1 MKKKTFKQNSIR
13 LTQDCLWASKKE
25 INEEKMID
33 INNITVRIS
42 NKTLLENAS
51 VHIADGWK
59 VGIVGVN
66 GCGKSTLF
74 RVLLGQQETELGEI
88 NFPNGARV
96 STVAQEMKNIEM
108 GVLEYVLSQDKER
121 QELLESL
128 KTANESELAEI
139 HERLNFIG
147 ASSAEGRAS
156 AILSGLGFSNEDFLR
171 PIKEFSGGWRM
182 RLALA
187 AALFAP
193 SDILLLDEPTNHLDL
208 EASVWLESHLKK
220 YRGTLLLISH
230 DRYILNDLC
239 NHIIHFENKKLNAY
253 NGNYDTFQTTRTL
266 QRTVQAKQIAKQE
279 QQRKHLQSFIDRFR
293 YKATKAKQAQ
303 SRMKM
308 LEKMEVLPPLSNEYS
323 SSFDFPE
330 PLPMASPLIKLD
342 SVSVGYDDKVVLK
355 NLNLNIGNDDRI
367 ALLGANGNGKS
378 TFAKLLSGRLQ
389 PMSGNIIKSSKLEIG
404 YFAQHQSEELPLDM
418 SACQYLSTLM
428 PEMSETKIRAHLAAF
443 GLSQEKATTQIS
455 LLSGGEK
462 ARLLFAV
469 MSRKSPSILILDEP
483 TNHLDI
489 EGRDALLE
497 ALNTYKGAVIL
508 ITHDLHLV
516 ELIADDLWLVKNHT
530 CKVYNGDLA
539 EYKESLLNEKNTAK
553 KVETPNPK
561 TEPKK
566 NNNYF
571 EIKQINAE
579 IKKIEKLIEKLN
591 AEKAKME
598 DKFTQTLD
606 TSELIALQKDF
617 AYLQNEIEMQENEWL
632 NLSEK
637 LQNLSEI

>member
-1 MKKKTFKQNSIR
+1 
-13 LTQDCLWASKKE
+13 
-25 INEEKMID
+25 MID
-33 INNITVRIS
+33 INNITVRIG

-51 VHIADGWK
+51 AHIADGWK
-59 VGIVGVN
+59 VGIVGAN

-74 RVLLGQQETELGEI
+74 RVLLGMQETELGEI
-88 NFPNGARV
+88 NFPSGARI
-96 STVAQEMKNIEM
+96 STVAQEMKDIDIH
-108 GVLEYVLSQDKER
+108 VLDYVLSQDKER
-121 QELLESL
+121 QELLEKL
-128 KTANESELAEI
+128 KNAEESELAEI

-147 ASSAEGRAS
+147 SSSAEGRAS
-156 AILSGLGFSNEDFLR
+156 AILSGLGFSNDDFSR

-208 EASVWLESHLKK
+208 EASVWLENHLQK

-239 NHIIHFENKKLNAY
+239 NHIIHFENKKLNIY
-253 NGNYDTFQTTRTL
+253 NGNYDTFQTTRSL
-266 QRTVQAKQIAKQE
+266 QREVLAKQIAKQE

-308 LEKMEVLPPLSNEYS
+308 LEKMEVLPPLSSEYS
-323 SSFDFPE
+323 SSFEFPE
-330 PLPMASPLIKLD
+330 AQKMASPLIKLD
-342 SVSVGYDDKVVLK
+342 SVSVGYDDNVVLK

-378 TFAKLLSGRLQ
+378 TFAKLLSGRLN
-389 PMSGNIIKSSKLEIG
+389 PMSGNVIKSSKLEVG

-418 SACQYLSTLM
+418 SACEYLTSLM
-428 PEMSETKIRAHLAAF
+428 PEMPETKIRAHLAAF
-443 GLSQEKATTQIS
+443 GLSQEKATTQIA

-469 MSRKSPSILILDEP
+469 MSRKSPALLILDEP

-497 ALNTYKGAVIL
+497 ALNAYNGAVIL

-516 ELIADDLWLVKNHT
+516 ELVADDLWLVKNHT

-539 EYKESLLNEKNTAK
+539 EYRDSLLNEKNTAK
-553 KVETPNPK
+553 KVEPQQPK
-561 TEPKK
+561 AEPKK
-566 NNNYF
+566 NNYF
-571 EIKQINAE
+571 EVKQLNAE
-579 IKKIEKLIEKLN
+579 IKKTEKLIEKLN
-591 AEKAKME
+591 AQKSAME
-598 DKFTQTLD
+598 EKFTQTTNTD
-606 TSELIALQKDF
+606 ELIALQKDF
-617 AYLQNEIEMQENEWL
+617 AYLQNEIDKNENIWL
-632 NLSEK
+632 ELSEK
-637 LQNLSEI
+637 LQNLS

>member
-1 MKKKTFKQNSIR
+1 
-13 LTQDCLWASKKE
+13 
-25 INEEKMID
+25 MID
-33 INNITVRIS
+33 INNITVRIG
-42 NKTLLENAS
+42 NKTLLESAS
-51 VHIADGWK
+51 AHLADGWK
-59 VGIVGVN
+59 VGIVGAN

-74 RVLLGQQETELGEI
+74 RVLLGLQETELGEI
-88 NFPNGARV
+88 NFPSGARI
-96 STVAQEMKNIEM
+96 STVAQEMKDIDIH
-108 GVLEYVLSQDKER
+108 VLDYVLSQDKER
-121 QELLESL
+121 QELLEKL
-128 KTANESELAEI
+128 QNAKESELAEI

-156 AILSGLGFSNEDFLR
+156 AILSGLGFSNDDFSR

-208 EASVWLESHLKK
+208 EASVWLENHLQK

-239 NHIIHFENKKLNAY
+239 NHIIHFENKKLNVY
-253 NGNYDTFQTTRTL
+253 NGNYDTFQTTRSL
-266 QRTVQAKQIAKQE
+266 QREVLAKQIAKQE

-308 LEKMEVLPPLSNEYS
+308 LEKMEVLPPLSSEYS
-323 SSFDFPE
+323 SSFEFPE
-330 PLPMASPLIKLD
+330 AQKMASPLIKLD
-342 SVSVGYDDKVVLK
+342 SVSVGYDDNVVLK

-378 TFAKLLSGRLQ
+378 TFAKLLSGRLN
-389 PMSGNIIKSSKLEIG
+389 PMSGNVIKSSKLEVG

-418 SACQYLSTLM
+418 SACEYLTSLM
-428 PEMSETKIRAHLAAF
+428 PEMPETKIRAHLAAF
-443 GLSQEKATTQIS
+443 GLSQEKATTQIA

-469 MSRKSPSILILDEP
+469 MSRKSPALLILDEP

-497 ALNTYKGAVIL
+497 ALNAYNGAVIL

-516 ELIADDLWLVKNHT
+516 ELVADDLWLVKNHT
-530 CKVYNGDLA
+530 CKVYNGDLT
-539 EYKESLLNEKNTAK
+539 EYRDLLLNEKNTAK
-553 KVETPNPK
+553 KVEPQQLKP
-561 TEPKK
+561 EPKK
-566 NNNYF
+566 NNYF
-571 EIKQINAE
+571 EVKQVHAE
-579 IKKIEKLIEKLN
+579 IKKTEKLIEKLN
-591 AEKAKME
+591 AQKSVME
-598 DKFTQTLD
+598 EKFTQTTNTD
-606 TSELIALQKDF
+606 ELIALQKDF
-617 AYLQNEIEMQENEWL
+617 AYLQNEIDKNENIWL
-632 NLSEK
+632 ELSEK
-637 LQNLSEI
+637 LQNLS

>member
-1 MKKKTFKQNSIR
+1 
-13 LTQDCLWASKKE
+13 
-25 INEEKMID
+25 MID

-428 PEMSETKIRAHLAAF
+428 PEMPETKIRAHLAAF

>member
-1 MKKKTFKQNSIR
+1 
-13 LTQDCLWASKKE
+13 
-25 INEEKMID
+25 MID
-33 INNITVRIS
+33 INNITVRIG

-51 VHIADGWK
+51 AHIADGWK
-59 VGIVGVN
+59 VGIVGAN

-74 RVLLGQQETELGEI
+74 RVLLDMQETELGEI
-88 NFPNGARV
+88 NFPSGARI
-96 STVAQEMKNIEM
+96 STVAQEMKDIDIH
-108 GVLEYVLSQDKER
+108 VLDYVLSQDKER
-121 QELLESL
+121 QELLEKL
-128 KTANESELAEI
+128 KNAEESELAEI

-147 ASSAEGRAS
+147 SSSAEGRAS
-156 AILSGLGFSNEDFLR
+156 AILSGLGFSNDDFSR

-208 EASVWLESHLKK
+208 EASVWLENHLQK

-239 NHIIHFENKKLNAY
+239 NHIIHFENKKLNVY
-253 NGNYDTFQTTRTL
+253 NGNYDTFQTTRSL
-266 QRTVQAKQIAKQE
+266 QREVLAKQIAKQE

-308 LEKMEVLPPLSNEYS
+308 LEKMEVLPPLSSEYS
-323 SSFDFPE
+323 SSFEFPE
-330 PLPMASPLIKLD
+330 AQKMASPLIKLD
-342 SVSVGYDDKVVLK
+342 SVSVGYDDNVVLK

-378 TFAKLLSGRLQ
+378 TFAKLLSGRLN
-389 PMSGNIIKSSKLEIG
+389 PMSGNVIKSSKLEVG

-418 SACQYLSTLM
+418 SACEYLTSLM
-428 PEMSETKIRAHLAAF
+428 PEMPETKIRAHLAAF
-443 GLSQEKATTQIS
+443 GLSQEKATTQIA

-469 MSRKSPSILILDEP
+469 MSRKSPALLILDEP

-497 ALNTYKGAVIL
+497 ALNAYNGAVIL

-516 ELIADDLWLVKNHT
+516 ELVADDLWLVKNHT

-539 EYKESLLNEKNTAK
+539 EYRDSLLNEKNTAK
-553 KVETPNPK
+553 KVEPQQPK
-561 TEPKK
+561 VEPKK
-566 NNNYF
+566 NNYF
-571 EIKQINAE
+571 EVKQLNAE
-579 IKKIEKLIEKLN
+579 IKKTEKLIEKLN
-591 AEKAKME
+591 AQKSAME
-598 DKFTQTLD
+598 EKFTQTTNTD
-606 TSELIALQKDF
+606 ELIALQKDF
-617 AYLQNEIEMQENEWL
+617 AYLQNEIDKNENIWL
-632 NLSEK
+632 ELSEK
-637 LQNLSEI
+637 LQNLS

>member
-1 MKKKTFKQNSIR
+1 
-13 LTQDCLWASKKE
+13 
-25 INEEKMID
+25 MID
-33 INNITVRIS
+33 INNITVRIG
-42 NKTLLENAS
+42 NKTLLESAS
-51 VHIADGWK
+51 THLADGWK
-59 VGIVGVN
+59 VGIVGAN

-74 RVLLGQQETELGEI
+74 RVLLGLQETELGEI
-88 NFPNGARV
+88 NFPSGARI
-96 STVAQEMKNIEM
+96 STVAQEMKDIDIH
-108 GVLEYVLSQDKER
+108 VLDYVLSQDKER
-121 QELLESL
+121 QELLEKL
-128 KTANESELAEI
+128 QNAKESELAEI

-156 AILSGLGFSNEDFLR
+156 AILSGLGFSNDDFSR

-208 EASVWLESHLKK
+208 EASVWLENHLQK

-239 NHIIHFENKKLNAY
+239 NHIIHFENKKLNVY
-253 NGNYDTFQTTRTL
+253 NGNYDTFQTTRSL
-266 QRTVQAKQIAKQE
+266 QREVLAKQIAKQE

-308 LEKMEVLPPLSNEYS
+308 LEKMEVLPPLSSEYS
-323 SSFDFPE
+323 SSFEFPE
-330 PLPMASPLIKLD
+330 AQKMASPLIKLD
-342 SVSVGYDDKVVLK
+342 SVSVGYDDNVVLK

-378 TFAKLLSGRLQ
+378 TFAKLLSGRLN
-389 PMSGNIIKSSKLEIG
+389 PMSGNVIKSSKLEVG

-418 SACQYLSTLM
+418 SACEYLTSLM
-428 PEMSETKIRAHLAAF
+428 PEMPETKNRAHLAAF
-443 GLSQEKATTQIS
+443 GLSQEKATTQIA

-469 MSRKSPSILILDEP
+469 MSRKSPALLILDEP

-497 ALNTYKGAVIL
+497 ALNAYNGAVIL

-516 ELIADDLWLVKNHT
+516 ELVADDLWLVKNHT
-530 CKVYNGDLA
+530 CKVYNGDLT
-539 EYKESLLNEKNTAK
+539 EYRDLLLNEKNTAK
-553 KVETPNPK
+553 KVEPQQLKP
-561 TEPKK
+561 EPKK
-566 NNNYF
+566 NNYF
-571 EIKQINAE
+571 EVKQVHAE
-579 IKKIEKLIEKLN
+579 IKKTEKLIEKLN
-591 AEKAKME
+591 AQKSVME
-598 DKFTQTLD
+598 EKFTQTTNTD
-606 TSELIALQKDF
+606 ELIALQKDF
-617 AYLQNEIEMQENEWL
+617 AYLQNEIDKNENIWL
-632 NLSEK
+632 ELSEK
-637 LQNLSEI
+637 LQNLS

>member
-1 MKKKTFKQNSIR
+1 
-13 LTQDCLWASKKE
+13 
-25 INEEKMID
+25 MID
-33 INNITVRIS
+33 INNITVRIG
-42 NKTLLENAS
+42 NKTLLEQAS
-51 VHIADGWK
+51 AHIADGWK
-59 VGIVGVN
+59 VGIVGAN

-74 RVLLGQQETELGEI
+74 RVLLGLQETELGEI
-88 NFPNGARV
+88 NFPSDIKIA
-96 STVAQEMKNIEM
+96 TVEQEMKNIDVA
-108 GVLEYVLSQDKER
+108 VLDYVLSQDKER
-121 QELLESL
+121 QALLERL
-128 KTANESELAEI
+128 QTANESELAEI

-156 AILSGLGFSNEDFLR
+156 SILSGLGFSNADFAR

-208 EASVWLESHLKK
+208 EASVWLENHLQK

-239 NHIIHFENKKLNAY
+239 NHILHFENKKLNLY
-253 NGNYDTFQTTRTL
+253 NGNYDIFQTTRTL
-266 QRTVQAKQIAKQE
+266 QREVQAKQIAKQE

-308 LEKMEVLPPLSNEYS
+308 LEKMETLPPLSNEYS
-323 SSFDFPE
+323 CSFEFPE
-330 PLPMASPLIKLD
+330 PQKMASPLIKLD
-342 SVSVGYDDKVVLK
+342 SVSVGYDDNVVLK

-378 TFAKLLSGRLQ
+378 TFAKLLSGRLK
-389 PMSGNIIKSSKLEIG
+389 PMSGNIIKSSKLEVG
-404 YFAQHQSEELPLDM
+404 YFAQHQSEELPLNI
-418 SACQYLSTLM
+418 SACEYLSSLM
-428 PEMSETKIRAHLAAF
+428 PDMPETKIRAHLAAF
-443 GLSQEKATTQIS
+443 GLSQEKATTEIA

-469 MSRKSPSILILDEP
+469 MSRKSPSLLILDEP

-497 ALNTYKGAVIL
+497 ALNAYKGAVIL

-516 ELIADDLWLVKNHT
+516 ELVADDLWLIKNHA
-530 CKVYNGDLA
+530 CKVYNGDLT
-539 EYKESLLNEKNTAK
+539 EYKESLLIEKNTAK
-553 KVETPNPK
+553 KIDIQPQKIENS
-561 TEPKK
+561 K

-571 EIKQINAE
+571 EIKQLNSE
-579 IKKIEKLIEKLN
+579 VKKTEKLIEKLN
-591 AEKAKME
+591 SKKLEME
-598 DKFTQTLD
+598 EQFTQTTNTEALV
-606 TSELIALQKDF
+606 ALQKDF
-617 AYLQNEIEMQENEWL
+617 SKLQDDIDKAENLWFE
-632 NLSEK
+632 LSEK
-637 LQNLSEI
+637 LQALG

>member
-1 MKKKTFKQNSIR
+1 
-13 LTQDCLWASKKE
+13 
-25 INEEKMID
+25 MID
-33 INNITVRIS
+33 INNITVRIG

-51 VHIADGWK
+51 AHIADGWK
-59 VGIVGVN
+59 VGIVGAN

-74 RVLLGQQETELGEI
+74 RVLLGMQETELGEI
-88 NFPNGARV
+88 NFPSGARI
-96 STVAQEMKNIEM
+96 STVAQEMKDIDIH
-108 GVLEYVLSQDKER
+108 VLDYVLSQDKER
-121 QELLESL
+121 QELLEKL
-128 KTANESELAEI
+128 KNAEESELAEI

-147 ASSAEGRAS
+147 SSSAEGRAS
-156 AILSGLGFSNEDFLR
+156 AILSGLGFSNDDFSR

-208 EASVWLESHLKK
+208 EASVWLENHLQK

-239 NHIIHFENKKLNAY
+239 NHIIHFENKKLNVY
-253 NGNYDTFQTTRTL
+253 NGNYDTFQTTRSL
-266 QRTVQAKQIAKQE
+266 QREVLAKQIAKQE

-308 LEKMEVLPPLSNEYS
+308 LEKMEVLPPLSSEYS
-323 SSFDFPE
+323 SSFEFPE
-330 PLPMASPLIKLD
+330 AQKMASPLIKLD
-342 SVSVGYDDKVVLK
+342 SVSVGYDDNVVLK

-378 TFAKLLSGRLQ
+378 TFAKLLSGRLN
-389 PMSGNIIKSSKLEIG
+389 PMSGNVIKSSKLEVG

-418 SACQYLSTLM
+418 SACEYLTSLM
-428 PEMSETKIRAHLAAF
+428 PEMPETKIRAHLAAF
-443 GLSQEKATTQIS
+443 GLSQEKATTQIA

-469 MSRKSPSILILDEP
+469 MSRKSPALLILDEP

-497 ALNTYKGAVIL
+497 ALNAYNGAVIL

-516 ELIADDLWLVKNHT
+516 ELVADDLWLVKNHT

-539 EYKESLLNEKNTAK
+539 EYRDSLLNEKNTAK
-553 KVETPNPK
+553 KVEPQQPK
-561 TEPKK
+561 AEPKK
-566 NNNYF
+566 NNYF
-571 EIKQINAE
+571 EVKQLNAE
-579 IKKIEKLIEKLN
+579 IKKNREV
-591 AEKAKME
+591 
-598 DKFTQTLD
+598 D
-606 TSELIALQKDF
+606 
-617 AYLQNEIEMQENEWL
+617 
-632 NLSEK
+632 
-637 LQNLSEI
+637 

>member
-1 MKKKTFKQNSIR
+1 
-13 LTQDCLWASKKE
+13 
-25 INEEKMID
+25 MID
-33 INNITVRIS
+33 INNITVRIG
-42 NKTLLENAS
+42 NKTLLESAS
-51 VHIADGWK
+51 AHLADGWK
-59 VGIVGVN
+59 VGIVGAN

-74 RVLLGQQETELGEI
+74 RVLLGLQETELGEI
-88 NFPNGARV
+88 NFPSGARI
-96 STVAQEMKNIEM
+96 STVAQEMKDIDIH
-108 GVLEYVLSQDKER
+108 VLDYVLSQDKER
-121 QELLESL
+121 QELLEKL
-128 KTANESELAEI
+128 QNAKESELAEI

-156 AILSGLGFSNEDFLR
+156 AILSGLGFSNDDFSR

-208 EASVWLESHLKK
+208 EASVWLENHLQK

-239 NHIIHFENKKLNAY
+239 NHIIHFENKKLNVY
-253 NGNYDTFQTTRTL
+253 NGNYDTFQTTRSL
-266 QRTVQAKQIAKQE
+266 QREVLAKQIAKQE

-308 LEKMEVLPPLSNEYS
+308 LEKMEVLPPLSSEYS
-323 SSFDFPE
+323 SSFEFPE
-330 PLPMASPLIKLD
+330 AQKMASPLIKLD
-342 SVSVGYDDKVVLK
+342 SVSVGYDDNVVLK

-378 TFAKLLSGRLQ
+378 TFAKLLSGRLN
-389 PMSGNIIKSSKLEIG
+389 PMSGNIIKSSKLEVG

-418 SACQYLSTLM
+418 SACEYLTSLM
-428 PEMSETKIRAHLAAF
+428 PEMPETKIRAHLAAF
-443 GLSQEKATTQIS
+443 GLSQEKATTQIA

-469 MSRKSPSILILDEP
+469 MSRKSPALLILDEP

-497 ALNTYKGAVIL
+497 ALNAYNGAVIL

-516 ELIADDLWLVKNHT
+516 ELVADDLWLVKNHT
-530 CKVYNGDLA
+530 CKVYNGDLT
-539 EYKESLLNEKNTAK
+539 EYRDLLLNEKNTAK
-553 KVETPNPK
+553 KVEPQQLKP
-561 TEPKK
+561 EPKK
-566 NNNYF
+566 NNYF
-571 EIKQINAE
+571 EVKQVHAE
-579 IKKIEKLIEKLN
+579 IKKTEKLIEKLN
-591 AEKAKME
+591 AQKSVME
-598 DKFTQTLD
+598 EKFTQTTNTD
-606 TSELIALQKDF
+606 ELIALQKDF
-617 AYLQNEIEMQENEWL
+617 AYLQNEIDKNENIWL
-632 NLSEK
+632 ELSEK
-637 LQNLSEI
+637 LQNLS

>member
-1 MKKKTFKQNSIR
+1 
-13 LTQDCLWASKKE
+13 
-25 INEEKMID
+25 MID
-33 INNITVRIS
+33 INNITVRIG

-51 VHIADGWK
+51 AHIADGWK
-59 VGIVGVN
+59 VGIVGAN

-74 RVLLGQQETELGEI
+74 RVLLSLQETELGEI
-88 NFPNGARV
+88 NFPSGARI
-96 STVAQEMKNIEM
+96 STVAQEMKDIDIH
-108 GVLEYVLSQDKER
+108 VLDYVLSQDKER
-121 QELLESL
+121 QELLEKL
-128 KTANESELAEI
+128 KNAEESELAEI

-147 ASSAEGRAS
+147 SSSAEGRAS
-156 AILSGLGFSNEDFLR
+156 AILSGLGFSNDDFSR

-208 EASVWLESHLKK
+208 EASVWLENHLQK

-239 NHIIHFENKKLNAY
+239 NHIIHFENKKLNVY
-253 NGNYDTFQTTRTL
+253 NGNYDTFQTTRSL
-266 QRTVQAKQIAKQE
+266 QREVLAKQIAKQE

-308 LEKMEVLPPLSNEYS
+308 LEKMEVLPPLSSEYS
-323 SSFDFPE
+323 SSFEFPE
-330 PLPMASPLIKLD
+330 AQKMASPLIKLD
-342 SVSVGYDDKVVLK
+342 SVSVGYDDNVVLK

-378 TFAKLLSGRLQ
+378 TFAKLLSGRLN
-389 PMSGNIIKSSKLEIG
+389 PMSGNVIKSSKLEVG

-418 SACQYLSTLM
+418 SACEYLTSLM
-428 PEMSETKIRAHLAAF
+428 PEMPETKIRAHLAAF
-443 GLSQEKATTQIS
+443 GLSQEKATTQIA

-469 MSRKSPSILILDEP
+469 MSRKSPALLILDEP

-497 ALNTYKGAVIL
+497 ALNAYNGAVIL

-516 ELIADDLWLVKNHT
+516 ELVADDLWLVKNHT

-539 EYKESLLNEKNTAK
+539 EYRDSLLSEKNTAK
-553 KVETPNPK
+553 KVEPQQPK
-561 TEPKK
+561 AEPKK
-566 NNNYF
+566 NNYF
-571 EIKQINAE
+571 EIKQLNAE
-579 IKKIEKLIEKLN
+579 IKKTEKLIEKLN
-591 AEKAKME
+591 AQKLAME
-598 DKFTQTLD
+598 EKFTQTSNTD
-606 TSELIALQKDF
+606 ELIALQKDF
-617 AYLQNEIEMQENEWL
+617 AYLQNEIDKNENIWL
-632 NLSEK
+632 ELSEK
-637 LQNLSEI
+637 LQNLS

>member
-1 MKKKTFKQNSIR
+1 
-13 LTQDCLWASKKE
+13 
-25 INEEKMID
+25 MID
-33 INNITVRIS
+33 INNITVRIG

-51 VHIADGWK
+51 AHIADGWK
-59 VGIVGVN
+59 VGIVGAN

-74 RVLLGQQETELGEI
+74 RVLLGLQETELGEI
-88 NFPNGARV
+88 NFPSSARI
-96 STVAQEMKNIEM
+96 STVAQEMKDIDIH
-108 GVLEYVLSQDKER
+108 VLDYVLSQDKER
-121 QELLESL
+121 QELLEKL
-128 KTANESELAEI
+128 QLAKESELAEI

-147 ASSAEGRAS
+147 AASAEGRAS
-156 AILSGLGFSNEDFLR
+156 AILSGLGFSNEDFSR

-208 EASVWLESHLKK
+208 EASVWLENHLQK

-239 NHIIHFENKKLNAY
+239 NHIIHFESKKLNVY
-253 NGNYDTFQTTRTL
+253 NGNYDTFQTTRSL
-266 QRTVQAKQIAKQE
+266 QREVLVKQIAKQE

-308 LEKMEVLPPLSNEYS
+308 LEKMEVLPPLSSEYS
-323 SSFDFPE
+323 SSFEFPE
-330 PLPMASPLIKLD
+330 PQKMASPLIKLD
-342 SVSVGYDDKVVLK
+342 SVSVGYDDNVVLK
-355 NLNLNIGNDDRI
+355 NLNLNIGKDDRI

-378 TFAKLLSGRLQ
+378 TFAKLLSGRLKE
-389 PMSGNIIKSSKLEIG
+389 MSGSVIKSSKLEVG

-418 SACQYLSTLM
+418 SACEYLTSLM
-428 PEMSETKIRAHLAAF
+428 PEMTETKIRAHLAAF
-443 GLSQEKATTQIS
+443 GLSQEKATTQIA

-469 MSRKSPSILILDEP
+469 MSRKSPALLILDEP

-497 ALNTYKGAVIL
+497 ALNAYNGAVIL

-516 ELIADDLWLVKNHT
+516 ELVADDLWLVKNHT

-539 EYKESLLNEKNTAK
+539 EYRDSLLNEKNTAK
-553 KVETPNPK
+553 KVEPQTPK
-561 TEPKK
+561 VEPKK
-566 NNNYF
+566 NNYF
-571 EIKQINAE
+571 EVKQLNAE
-579 IKKIEKLIEKLN
+579 IKKTEKLIEKLN
-591 AEKAKME
+591 AQKSAME
-598 DKFTQTLD
+598 EKFTQTINTD
-606 TSELIALQKDF
+606 ELIALQKDF
-617 AYLQNEIEMQENEWL
+617 AYLQNEIDKNENIWL
-632 NLSEK
+632 ELSEK
-637 LQNLSEI
+637 LQNLS

>member
-1 MKKKTFKQNSIR
+1 
-13 LTQDCLWASKKE
+13 
-25 INEEKMID
+25 MID
-33 INNITVRIS
+33 INNITLRIG

-51 VHIADGWK
+51 AHIADGWK
-59 VGIVGVN
+59 VGIVGAN

-74 RVLLGQQETELGEI
+74 RAMLGLQETELGEI
-88 NFPNGARV
+88 NFPSGVRIA
-96 STVAQEMKNIEM
+96 TVAQEMKNIDVA
-108 GVLEYVLSQDKER
+108 VLDYVLAQDKER
-121 QELLESL
+121 QELLERL
-128 KTANESELAEI
+128 QTAPESELAEI

-156 AILSGLGFSNEDFLR
+156 AILSGLGFANEDFSR

-187 AALFAP
+187 AALFVP

-208 EASVWLESHLKK
+208 EASVWLENHLKK

-239 NHIIHFENKKLNAY
+239 NHIIHFENKKLNVY
-253 NGNYDTFQTTRTL
+253 NGNYDTFQTTRSL
-266 QRTVQAKQIAKQE
+266 QREVLAKQIAKQE

-308 LEKMEVLPPLSNEYS
+308 LEKMEVLPPLSSEYA
-323 SSFDFPE
+323 SSFEFPE
-330 PLPMASPLIKLD
+330 PQKMASPLIKLD
-342 SVSVGYDDKVVLK
+342 SVSVGYDDNVVLK

-378 TFAKLLSGRLQ
+378 TLAKLLSGRLP
-389 PMSGNIIKSSKLEIG
+389 PMSGNIIKSSKLEVG

-418 SACQYLSTLM
+418 TACAYLTSLM
-428 PEMSETKIRAHLAAF
+428 PELSETKIRAHLAAF
-443 GLSQEKATTQIS
+443 GLNQEKATTQIA

-469 MSRKSPSILILDEP
+469 MSRKSPALLILDEP

-497 ALNTYKGAVIL
+497 ALNAYSGAVLL

-516 ELIADDLWLVKNHT
+516 ELVADDLWLVKNHT

-539 EYKESLLNEKNTAK
+539 EYRDSLLNEKNTAK
-553 KVETPNPK
+553 KPEVQLPK

-571 EIKQINAE
+571 EIKQLNSE
-579 IKKIEKLIEKLN
+579 IKKLEKLIAKLN
-591 AEKAKME
+591 AEKAVME
-598 DKFTQTLD
+598 QKFTQTTD
-606 TSELIALQKDF
+606 TAELIALQKDF
-617 AYLQNEIEMQENEWL
+617 AYLQNEIDKAENEWL
-632 NLSEK
+632 DLSEK
-637 LQNLSEI
+637 LQSLS

>member
-1 MKKKTFKQNSIR
+1 M
-13 LTQDCLWASKKE
+13 TQDCLWASKKE

-128 KTANESELAEI
+128 KTVNESELAEI

-389 PMSGNIIKSSKLEIG
+389 PMSGNIVKSSKLEIG

-428 PEMSETKIRAHLAAF
+428 PEMPETKIRAHLAAF

-516 ELIADDLWLVKNHT
+516 ELVADDLWLVKNHT

-553 KVETPNPK
+553 KIEMPTQK

-571 EIKQINAE
+571 EIKQTNAE

-598 DKFTQTLD
+598 DKFTQTLN
-606 TSELIALQKDF
+606 TAELIALQKDF
-617 AYLQNEIEMQENEWL
+617 AYLQNEIEMQENEWI